1 MNFELPGM
9 RQRTAG
15 QNLHA
20 RQVYPN
26 AEYQSLSQ
34 HSRTLGSLGRRAG
47 RCIRP
52 AGSWTAHPCRT
63 GSGNICSLCRLP
75 FQNKAPKIF
84 NCRIF
89 PINQKTVYDY
99 YLFILF
105 SLCIDLI

>member
-1 MNFELPGM
+1 M

-34 HSRTLGSLGRRAG
+34 HSRTSGSWGRRAG

-75 FQNKAPKIF
+75 FQNKAP
-84 NCRIF
+84 
-89 PINQKTVYDY
+89 
-99 YLFILF
+99 
-105 SLCIDLI
+105 